1 MRKRPRPDQI
11 ASILRDFQADLDA
24 GLNINQACRKAG
36 IGPTTYYR
44 WKALQEDPV
53 SNEQLRMCRTRIRG
67 RPTQALGRRA
77 GARPPHAPGGLEKKA
92 MTAPRRRLIV
102 KELREQFHVSQRRA
116 SRALDLA
123 RSSLR
128 YAPVLRDE
136 QAALA
141 RRIEELAGRA
151 PAVRLPADL
160 GPLGSRGLV
169 GQQEGGASHLASVG
183 AEAGQAA
190 GRPQAPPTAWAGR
203 NACHL
208 RPSRGKDDVWTWD
221 FIFDRTSDGRS
232 LKWLSLVDEY
242 TRECLALEARRGM
255 TAEDIRIIL
264 AEVAAGRGGPP
275 CRLRSDNGPEFV
287 AEVVRSWLEGTGSGP
302 LYVAPGSPWQNG
314 YAESFH
320 SKVRDEFLDR
330 EEFES
335 EPQAR
340 ALGALWKEEYNT
352 ERPHS
357 SLGYQTPAEF
367 SATCERYVPI
377 EEDPPD
383 PSSTE

>member
-1 MRKRPRPDQI
+1 
-11 ASILRDFQADLDA
+11 
-24 GLNINQACRKAG
+24 
-36 IGPTTYYR
+36 
-44 WKALQEDPV
+44 
-53 SNEQLRMCRTRIRG
+53 
-67 RPTQALGRRA
+67 
-77 GARPPHAPGGLEKKA
+77 
-92 MTAPRRRLIV
+92 MTAARRRLIARDI
-102 KELREQFHVSQRRA
+102 REQFHVSERRVC
-116 SRALDLA
+116 RALDLV
-123 RSSLR
+123 RSGLR

-141 RRIEELAGRA
+141 RRIEELAGAHPRFGYRRIRVLLDREGWTVNKK
-151 PAVRLPADL
+151 AVRRLYRALGLKVAAPRAD
-160 GPLGSRGLV
+160 PKPRRAH
-169 GQQEGGASHLASVG
+169 GQDK
-183 AEAGQAA
+183 
-190 GRPQAPPTAWAGR
+190 

-232 LKWLSLVDEY
+232 LKWLSIVDEY

-255 TAEDIRIIL
+255 IAEDIRTIL
-264 AEVAAGRGGPP
+264 AEVAARRGGPP
-275 CRLRSDNGPEFV
+275 CRMRSDNGPEFA
-287 AEVVRSWLEGTGSGP
+287 AEVVRSWLERTDSGA

-320 SKVRDEFLDR
+320 SKVRDEFLNL

-357 SLGYQTPAEF
+357 SLKYQTPAEF
-367 SATCERYVPI
+367 SATCVRYTPI
-377 EEDPPD
+377 DEDLPD
-383 PSSTE
+383 PSSSESTNR

>member
-1 MRKRPRPDQI
+1 
-11 ASILRDFQADLDA
+11 
-24 GLNINQACRKAG
+24 
-36 IGPTTYYR
+36 
-44 WKALQEDPV
+44 
-53 SNEQLRMCRTRIRG
+53 
-67 RPTQALGRRA
+67 
-77 GARPPHAPGGLEKKA
+77 

-102 KELREQFHVSQRRA
+102 KELCEQFHASERRA
-116 SRALDLA
+116 CRALDLP
-123 RSSLR
+123 RSGLR
-128 YAPVLRDE
+128 YAPVVRDG

-141 RRIEELAGRA
+141 RRIEELAGAHPRFGYRRIWA
-151 PAVRLPADL
+151 LLVREGWTVNKKAVRRLYREL
-160 GPLGSRGLV
+160 GLKVAQPRAHPKPRREHGPD
-169 GQQEGGASHLASVG
+169 Q
-183 AEAGQAA
+183 
-190 GRPQAPPTAWAGR
+190 

-232 LKWLSLVDEY
+232 LKWLSIVDEY

-264 AEVAAGRGGPP
+264 AGVAAWRGGPP
-275 CRLRSDNGPEFV
+275 CRMGSDNGPEFA
-287 AEVVRSWLEGTGSGP
+287 AEVVRSWLEETGSGA
-302 LYVAPGSPWQNG
+302 LYIAPASPWQNG

-320 SKVRDEFLDR
+320 SKLRDEFLDL
-330 EEFES
+330 EEFEN

-367 SATCERYVPI
+367 SATCVRYVPI
-377 EEDPPD
+377 DEDQPD
-383 PSSTE
+383 PLSSEPTNR